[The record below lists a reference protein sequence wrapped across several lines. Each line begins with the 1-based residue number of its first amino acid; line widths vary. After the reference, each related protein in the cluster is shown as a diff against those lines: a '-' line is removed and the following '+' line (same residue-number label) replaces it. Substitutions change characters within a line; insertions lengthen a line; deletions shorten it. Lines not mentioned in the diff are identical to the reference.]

1 MGQIKSFN
9 LTVADC
15 SVPRRLNLLMSAN
28 YQIAVLAGD
37 GIGPEVMAEALRVL
51 RAVGARF
58 SLRFDLREARVGGAA
73 IDADGHAL
81 PPETLAICEE
91 AEAIL
96 FGSVGGPKWESLP
109 PAQQPERA
117 ALLPLRKHFGLFA
130 NLRPSVCFPSLT
142 HASPLRPD
150 IVAGGFDVLC
160 VRELTGGLYFGQP
173 KYTDHEAADPV
184 AVDTMVYHR
193 SEIERVA
200 RIAFQAARTRQRRL
214 VSVDKAN
221 VLENSVLWRRTLIEI
236 GREYPDVALSHLYVD
251 NAAMQLIRRPRDFDV
266 ILAENLFGDILSDEL
281 AMLTGSLGMLPS
293 ASLGAEKGE
302 ASSGKRFGLYEPSG
316 GSAPDIAG
324 QGVANPIAQILSAAL
339 LLRHSFGEEPAAVAI
354 EKAVRGA
361 IDDGFRTGD
370 IFAGEGR
377 RVGTREMGDAVLA
390 RLQ

>member
-1 MGQIKSFN
+1 MPS
-9 LTVADC
+9 T
-15 SVPRRLNLLMSAN
+15 
-28 YQIAVLAGD
+28 YQLAVLAGD
-37 GIGPEVMAEALRVL
+37 GIGPEVMTEALRVL
-51 RAVGARF
+51 NALEKRF
-58 SLRFDLREARVGGAA
+58 SLTFVRHEARVGGAA

-81 PPETLAICEE
+81 PPATLAACEN
-91 AEAIL
+91 ADAIL
-96 FGSVGGPKWESLP
+96 FGSVGGPKWETLP

-130 NLRPSVCFPSLT
+130 NLRPSVCYPSLT

-184 AVDTMVYHR
+184 AIDTMVYRR

-200 RIAFQAARTRQRRL
+200 RVAFDSARARGGRL

-221 VLENSVLWRRTLIEI
+221 VLENSVLWRRTLVDVA
-236 GREYPDVALSHLYVD
+236 REYPDVALSHLYVD

-293 ASLGAEKGE
+293 ASLGEHRQ
-302 ASSGKRFGLYEPSG
+302 SGRRFGLYEPSG

-324 QGVANPIAQILSAAL
+324 QGIANPVAQILSVAL
-339 LLRHSFGEEPAAVAI
+339 MLRHSFGEEAAAQAV
-354 EKAVRGA
+354 EDAVRA
-361 IDDGFRTGD
+361 ALDDGFRTGD

-377 RVGTREMGDAVLA
+377 KVGTREMGTAIVE
-390 RLQ
+390 RLG